1 MSEKVSDIDQRDS
14 RREHMH
20 GFAVPKAMGVNAFWK
35 RRFQR
40 ADLFGVF
47 TNDVIYAVPAC
58 LTEASDLYYAEKYRG
73 AANRLY
79 YSIFHAMRAVLALD
93 GVDMKHHSGIMSE
106 FRRRYIKTGI
116 LEVKLSDIISVLY
129 EMRSESDYDDF
140 YVLSKADIAEQFLN
154 ASYFVDAIESYLKS
168 LNILP

>member
-40 ADLFGVF
+40 AYLFGVF

-58 LTEASDLYYAEKYRG
+58 LTEASDLYNAEKYRG

-93 GVDMKHHSGIMSE
+93 GVDMKHHSGVISE
-106 FRRRYIKTGI
+106 FRRRYIKTGK
-116 LEVKLSDIISVLY
+116 LDVKLSQIISRLS
-129 EMRSESDYDDF
+129 EMRTGSDYDDF
-140 YVLSKADIAEQFLN
+140 YILSKKSIVEQFEN
-154 ASYFVDAIESYLKS
+154 AQFFIDTVQKLFEEM
-168 LNILP
+168 N